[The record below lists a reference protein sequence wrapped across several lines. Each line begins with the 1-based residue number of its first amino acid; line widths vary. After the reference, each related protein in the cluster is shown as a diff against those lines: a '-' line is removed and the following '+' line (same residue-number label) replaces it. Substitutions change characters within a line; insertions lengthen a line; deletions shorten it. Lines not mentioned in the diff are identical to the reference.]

1 MKIPNSNYIKSK
13 REAKSKAESIFEE
26 YKSLL
31 SDKTHPDNQTEA
43 FKKNVVSVLNRLL
56 VCADEMDDQNPGEG
70 KRGADPKESSGPGE
84 KRDAEEPR
92 CIESSSSGGAAAT
105 LRSARAAPTGGGGAD
120 ASASFLRRCASS

>member
-31 SDKTHPDNQTEA
+31 SDKTHPDNQTESY
-43 FKKNVVSVLNRLL
+43 KKNVVSVLNRLL

-70 KRGADPKESSGPGE
+70 IFSLIVLS
-84 KRDAEEPR
+84 
-92 CIESSSSGGAAAT
+92 
-105 LRSARAAPTGGGGAD
+105 LRSNLKLKDKIVKLEYESKSLKREVSNLKKQTK
-120 ASASFLRRCASS
+120 